1 MRILAISTST
11 EYCSAAL
18 LDGSDLRERDLPP
31 ERAAGERILE
41 LIDALLAEAG
51 IGLSS
56 LDAIAFGR
64 GPGAF
69 TGVRLA
75 ASVTQ
80 GLAAAADLPV
90 IPVSDLQ
97 AVAQQAFSAPMAP
110 KRMLVCQDARMSEV
124 YWAWFGSEADFAVPL
139 SEECVSSPGRVLE
152 LCSETDLRHSA
163 GAGSGFAAYPELLA
177 LFMTRRELVWPQ
189 VHPRAGQIARL
200 AAHRGL
206 HGAVGAAE
214 AQPVYVRD
222 QVATVPVASA

>member
-1 MRILAISTST
+1 LKILAISTST

-18 LDGSDLRERDLPP
+18 QLGSELRERDLPP

-41 LIDALLAEAG
+41 LVDALLLEAG
-51 IGLSS
+51 IELTG

-97 AVAQQAFSAPMAP
+97 AVAQQAFGTALAPR
-110 KRMLVCQDARMSEV
+110 RMLVCQDAQMSEV
-124 YWAWFGSEADFAVPL
+124 YWAWFGLEAGFAVPL
-139 SEECVSSPGRVLE
+139 SEERVNSPVKVLE
-152 LCSETDLRHSA
+152 LCSETDLRHSG
-163 GAGSGFAAYPELLA
+163 GAGSGFAAYPDLLA
-177 LFMTRRELVWPQ
+177 LFKTRRELVWPQ
-189 VHPRAGQIARL
+189 AHPHAREIARL

-206 HGAVGAAE
+206 QGAVGAAE
-214 AQPVYVRD
+214 AQPVYVRN

>member
-1 MRILAISTST
+1 LRILALSTST

-18 LDGSDLRERDLPP
+18 QVGSQLLERDLPP

-41 LIDALLAEAG
+41 LVDALLSEAG

-97 AVAQQAFSAPMAP
+97 AVAQQTFAAPLAP
-110 KRMLVCQDARMSEV
+110 NRMLVCQDARMSEV
-124 YWAWFGSEADFAVPL
+124 YWAWFGLAAGFATPI
-139 SEECVSSPGRVLE
+139 SEERVNAPATVQA
-152 LCSETDLRHSA
+152 LCSEVELEHSG
-163 GAGSGFAAYPELLA
+163 GAGSGFGAYPELLD
-177 LFMTRRELVWPQ
+177 LFKGGRERVWAQ
-189 VHPRAGQIARL
+189 IHPRAREIARL
-200 AAHRGL
+200 AAHLGL
-206 HGAVGAAE
+206 KGALSAAE
-214 AQPVYVRD
+214 AQPIYVRD

>member
-18 LDGSDLRERDLPP
+18 QIDSELLERDLPA
-31 ERAAGERILE
+31 ERAAGEHILE
-41 LIDALLAEAG
+41 LVDALLAEAA
-51 IGLSS
+51 IGFGA

-80 GLAAAADLPV
+80 GLAASAGLPV

-97 AVAQQAFSAPMAP
+97 AVAQRAFGLAPTP
-110 KRMLVCQDARMSEV
+110 ERLLICQDARMHEV
-124 YWAWFGSEADFAVPL
+124 YWAWFEFKEAIAQPISQERVSAPTAVVAL
-139 SEECVSSPGRVLE
+139 SSPAE
-152 LCSETDLRHSA
+152 LRGS
-163 GAGSGFAAYPELLA
+163 GGGGSGFDFYPELRDLYDNDPGRIQLGLFPRAREIAQLA
-177 LFMTRRELVWPQ
+177 L
-189 VHPRAGQIARL
+189 A
-200 AAHRGL
+200 RGL
-206 HGAVGAAE
+206 EGAHTAAD

-222 QVATVPVASA
+222 QVAHLPAALT

>member
-11 EYCSAAL
+11 EYCSAAVRIGAEL
-18 LDGSDLRERDLPP
+18 LERELPP

-41 LIDALLAEAG
+41 LVDGLLAQAG
-51 IGLSS
+51 IGLTG

-90 IPVSDLQ
+90 IPISDLQ
-97 AVAQQAFSAPMAP
+97 AVAQQAFSAAHVPD
-110 KRMLVCQDARMSEV
+110 RLLVCQDARMSEV
-124 YWAWFGSEADFAVPL
+124 YWGWFAL
-139 SEECVSSPGRVLE
+139 SEGIAAPFSEERVSPAAKVIA
-152 LCSETDLRHSA
+152 LCSSGELRRCG
-163 GAGSGFAAYPELLA
+163 GAGSGFGAYPVLLD
-177 LFMTRRELVWPQ
+177 LFKEAPEQVWPEI
-189 VHPRAGQIARL
+189 HPRAREIALL

-206 HGAVGAAE
+206 GGALKAAE

-222 QVATVPVASA
+222 QVAVPTASAT

>member
-1 MRILAISTST
+1 MKILAISTST

-18 LDGSDLRERDLPP
+18 QVDAELLERNLPP

-41 LIDALLAEAG
+41 LIDALLAEAS
-51 IGLSS
+51 IGLTG

-90 IPVSDLQ
+90 IPVSDLR
-97 AVAQQAFSAPMAP
+97 AVAQRVFGEPQAPE
-110 KRMLVCQDARMSEV
+110 RLLVCQDARMSEV
-124 YWAWFGSEADFAVPL
+124 YWAWFGPVAGFAAPI
-139 SEECVSSPGRVLE
+139 SEERVGAPATVLR
-152 LCSETDLRHSA
+152 LCSGAQLRHSG
-163 GAGSGFAAYPELLA
+163 GAGSGFGAYPELQD
-177 LFMTRRELVWPQ
+177 LFAEQRERVWPQ
-189 VHPRAGQIARL
+189 IHPRAREIALL
-200 AAHRGL
+200 AAHMGL
-206 HGAVGAAE
+206 AGAVRAVD

-222 QVATVPVASA
+222 QVATLPGAST

>member
-18 LDGSDLRERDLPP
+18 QIDSELLERDLPP

-41 LIDALLAEAG
+41 LVDALLAEAG
-51 IGLSS
+51 MGLGA

-97 AVAQQAFSAPMAP
+97 ALAQQAFMGEQAPE
-110 KRMLVCQDARMSEV
+110 RLLVCQDARMNEV
-124 YWAWFGSEADFAVPL
+124 YWAWFGLAAGFAVPL
-139 SEECVSSPGRVLE
+139 SEERVSAPARVLT
-152 LCSETDLRHSA
+152 LCAEPDLRRGG
-163 GAGSGFAAYPELLA
+163 GAGSGFAAYPALLD
-177 LFMTRRELVWPQ
+177 LFKSGGALVWPQ
-189 VHPRAGQIARL
+189 LHPRAREIALL
-200 AAHRGL
+200 AAQKGL
-206 HGAVGAAE
+206 EGALDAAE
-214 AQPVYVRD
+214 AQPIYVRD
-222 QVATVPVASA
+222 QVATLPGAPA